1 MGTQCPCKLDG
12 FLLGLVENLHSDS
25 HGGKNGKNVWRL
37 HTGHA
42 ILIVHALLKGKPGLL
57 YCKQQ
62 HLHFEGL
69 DTIAQ
74 YQPCQHGLSSWLTAI
89 PVAEFLVW
97 VLSILD

>member
-1 MGTQCPCKLDG
+1 MAF
-12 FLLGLVENLHSDS
+12 FLFSLVENLHSDS
-25 HGGKNGKNVWRL
+25 QRKKKNGKNVRQL

-42 ILIVHALLKGKPGLL
+42 ILIVHALLKGKLVLL
-57 YCKQQ
+57 CCKQQ

-74 YQPCQHGLSSWLTAI
+74 YQPVNDGLSSWMSAI
-89 PVAEFLVW
+89 PIVEFLVW